1 LRFTERIQRRIE
13 SQQSPLVVG
22 LDPHW
27 NLLPASIT
35 ALPPGEEL
43 LLALENFLWRVVDA
57 SHPYACAFKPQ
68 LAFFERLGPAGLAML
83 GRLLQRLEREGLPV
97 ILDGKRND
105 IGSTAAA
112 YADAFFSPQ
121 APWPCHALTVNGF
134 LGGDGIEPFLN
145 FPDHGLF
152 VLVKTSNPGSG
163 DLQDLRLAD
172 GRMVCEAMADLVSS
186 WNRDRLDDS
195 GYGPVGA
202 VIGATWPNHMT
213 ALRARLP
220 HSLILVPGFGAQGGE
235 PAALRAAFKPDG
247 RGALVNSSR
256 AICFPD
262 TGAPDHA
269 CAVSAAAR
277 LARDQIRACLP

>member
-1 LRFTERIQRRIE
+1 MRFSERIQQRIE

-27 NLLPASIT
+27 NLLPSSIT
-35 ALPPGEEL
+35 SLPAGDQR
-43 LLALENFLWRVVDA
+43 LLALEDFLWRVIEA

-68 LAFFERLGPAGLAML
+68 MAFFERLGPDGLAL
-83 GRLLQRLEREGLPV
+83 LSRLLRRLEGEGLLV

-105 IGSTAAA
+105 IGSTAGA
-112 YADAFFSPQ
+112 YAEAFFSHK

-134 LGGDGIEPFLN
+134 LGWDGIEPFLN
-145 FPDHGLF
+145 YPDHGLF

-172 GRMVCEAMADLVSS
+172 RRMVCEAMADLVTS
-186 WNRDRLDDS
+186 WNLGRLDGA
-195 GYGPVGA
+195 GYGPLGA
-202 VIGATWPNHMT
+202 VIGATWPHHMA

-235 PAALRAAFKPDG
+235 PAALKAAFKPDG
-247 RGALVNSSR
+247 RGALVSSSR
-256 AICFPD
+256 AICFPE
-262 TGAPDHA
+262 TGSADHA
-269 CAVSAAAR
+269 QAVATAAR
-277 LARDQIRACLP
+277 LARDQIRACLS